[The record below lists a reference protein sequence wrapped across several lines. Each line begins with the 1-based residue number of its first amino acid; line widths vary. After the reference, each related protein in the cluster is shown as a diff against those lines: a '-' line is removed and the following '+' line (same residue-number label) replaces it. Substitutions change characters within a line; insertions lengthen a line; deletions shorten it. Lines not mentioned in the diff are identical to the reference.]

1 MMPPAL
7 PMLRKNWPKIA
18 LAVLVIAGIAAL
30 YSRID
35 VHRVHDY
42 FQSWPGWAL
51 FLAIVI
57 LPLLGF
63 PVTVLH
69 VIAGMRWGPR
79 WGIAIV
85 AIAILLQLFA
95 SYALVSLFRRPF
107 ERQFAKL
114 RARLPQTAH
123 GPMTLFTLLLPGVPF
138 FAKNYVLPIAGVPL
152 GTYLMWAF
160 PIHTLRSS
168 IAVIFGHESDQLTP
182 WRIAGFAAYA
192 VAITLS
198 FAWAFRRLRAAV
210 GDRPPAA
217 NGPMPPA

>member
-1 MMPPAL
+1 MPPAL
-7 PMLRKNWPKIA
+7 PTLRKNWRKILAA
-18 LAVLVIAGIAAL
+18 LLVIAAIAVI

-35 VHRVHDY
+35 VRRVHEY
-42 FQSWPGWAL
+42 FQTWPGWAV

-57 LPLLGF
+57 LPLVGF
-63 PVTVLH
+63 PVTVVH

-85 AIAILLQLFA
+85 AIAILLDLLA
-95 SYALVSLFRRPF
+95 SYGLVALFRRPF
-107 ERQFAKL
+107 ERRFASL
-114 RARLPQTAH
+114 RKRLPKTAH

-152 GTYLMWAF
+152 GTYLIWAF

-182 WRIAGFAAYA
+182 WRIAGFVAYA
-192 VAITLS
+192 VVITLS

-210 GDRPPAA
+210 GDQPRAA
-217 NGPMPPA
+217 NGRKRRA